1 MTIQIAAIV
10 GTDSPQVQKLFA
22 AAVARW
28 QAAGARVAGVVA
40 ESHDLPDRTCAAG
53 FLRDIASG
61 KRFSMYLEA
70 PPADTSCHLDAEG
83 VDAACNAVLGA
94 LPDCDLVVLSKFG
107 KLEAGGGGL
116 RDAFGA
122 AIEAGVPV
130 LTSVSPA
137 YVAAWEAF
145 ATPLFVVLPAA
156 AERIDA
162 WWRSLRSPVA
172 AVPAGRVSAHL

>member
-10 GTDSPQVQKLFA
+10 GTDSPHVQQLFA

-107 KLEAGGGGL
+107 KLEAAGRGL
-116 RDAFGA
+116 VPAFVA
-122 AIEAGVPV
+122 AAEAGRPV
-130 LTSVSPA
+130 LTSVSALHLAAWQRFAPGA
-137 YVAAWEAF
+137 VRLAADAEALARWDGAPRVAA
-145 ATPLFVVLPAA
+145 
-156 AERIDA
+156 
-162 WWRSLRSPVA
+162 
-172 AVPAGRVSAHL
+172 